1 MVGGAPEAGGGAP
14 TIGGGALTFTGGA
27 PTGSGVPTLA
37 MLPVGGVA
45 SCKVPLL

>member
-1 MVGGAPEAGGGAP
+1 MVGGALEAGGAL
-14 TIGGGALTFTGGA
+14 TIGGGALTFTGGIS
-27 PTGSGVPTLA
+27 TGSGVPTLA